1 MTRRPEQLGIRIT
14 DIFIPYYDAMKE
26 EAKLKGCSVSDV
38 ARMIIQDAYSLEPEG
53 LVLKE
58 SVTPYIT
65 TGNHEINNIKET
77 LLKSPEFKRILRE
90 EIKNALKEILEGE

>member
-1 MTRRPEQLGIRIT
+1 
-14 DIFIPYYDAMKE
+14 MKE